1 MWSSCNS
8 HTLLMG
14 MQCGTTTLG
23 KALAIF
29 YETKHMFI
37 CWHSN
42 SIPKYLSKRSESIC
56 PQKHLTKM
64 FIELYL

>member
-14 MQCGTTTLG
+14 MQFGTTTLG

-29 YETKHMFI
+29 MKLNI
-37 CWHSN
+37 CLFFDSN

-56 PQKHLTKM
+56 RQKHLTKM

>member
-14 MQCGTTTLG
+14 MQFGTTTLG

-29 YETKHMFI
+29 MKLNI
-37 CWHSN
+37 CLFFDTVIQFL
-42 SIPKYLSKRSESIC
+42 SIYLREVKAYVDKNTW
-56 PQKHLTKM
+56 QKCL
-64 FIELYL
+64 